1 MALVSGANWAE
12 KIQVEEET
20 GSPYEEAYPLTKW
33 DTKTVGTPTE
43 ACPKCDCTQ
52 TVQGMKAIVS
62 SLQKFSDYQ
71 DAALGEIIS
80 ILQARIAA
88 EGGGEAKAT
97 RSSIVGGVASIYGT
111 EKALADFWAGLQQVQ
126 SLFNTRSPQASDVA
140 MLQSQLANIEK
151 FSALYTLDPAK
162 VSDWKSKINK
172 WISTALTANKKMVYF
187 APNTTGFGQGGS

>member
-1 MALVSGANWAE
+1 MALVSGSNWAE
-12 KIQVEEET
+12 RIQVEEET
-20 GSPYEEAYPLTKW
+20 GNPYEEEYPRTKW
-33 DTKTVGTPTE
+33 DSAPITSSIDH
-43 ACPKCDCTQ
+43 CPKCDCTQ
-52 TVQGMKAIVS
+52 TAQGMKAVIS

-71 DAALGEIIS
+71 EAALGEIIS

-151 FSALYTLDPAK
+151 FSALYSLEPAK
-162 VSDWKSKINK
+162 VSDWKSRINK
-172 WISTALTANKKMVYF
+172 WISMALTANKKSIYF
-187 APNTTGFGQGGS
+187 ASNTTGFGQGGS